1 MDLKIKKKKIIL
13 NKKSENTFSNT
24 YEIKKE
30 GIYLVMDNS
39 QIQLVETNNYSID
52 ELENLDINYDFLNV
66 TQPTSLIS
74 KIIKTSNGSDIKY
87 KVVEDYTMNKIST
100 DKVLLPKNT
109 SYQVN
114 EIIENKLYNVPLFL
128 IFILG
133 LFFAS
138 WKRES

>member
-1 MDLKIKKKKIIL
+1 
-13 NKKSENTFSNT
+13 
-24 YEIKKE
+24 
-30 GIYLVMDNS
+30 MDNS